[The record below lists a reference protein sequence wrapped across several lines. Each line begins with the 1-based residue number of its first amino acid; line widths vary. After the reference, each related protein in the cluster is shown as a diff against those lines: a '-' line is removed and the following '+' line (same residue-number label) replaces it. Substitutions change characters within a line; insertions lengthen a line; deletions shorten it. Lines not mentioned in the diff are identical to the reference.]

1 MHEYE
6 RRQDQAREHI
16 RATIMN
22 EFCEVMRT
30 TGLPPMVVMRLAAQS
45 VGNIYREIAAAHRGI
60 EPCPCGWQPVEA
72 SDIEVL
78 IAALRCA
85 ARPAPQVTDLGAM
98 RAAGTA

>member
-45 VGNIYREIAAAHRGI
+45 VGAVYREVAATHVGS
-60 EPCPCGWQPVEA
+60 EPCPCGWQPIEA
-72 SDIEVL
+72 SDIEVM
-78 IAALRCA
+78 ISALRHA
-85 ARPAPQVTDLGAM
+85 ARPAAPVTDLVAM
-98 RAAGTA
+98 RVAGTA

>member
-22 EFCEVMRT
+22 EFCEIMRK
-30 TGLPPMVVMRLAAQS
+30 TGLPPMAVMRLAAQS
-45 VGNIYREIAAAHRGI
+45 VGAVYRDVAASHRGI

-72 SDIEVL
+72 SDIEVM
-78 IAALRCA
+78 ISALRCA
-85 ARPAPQVTDLGAM
+85 ARPVAPATGLAAM
-98 RAAGTA
+98 RAAGNA